1 MSVLLEAFASGS
13 IQVGVT
19 LPNRE
24 EAISLAGQLLVDSGR
39 VQQGYIEEMLSAIE
53 EYGPYIVI
61 APGIALAHGRPSETV
76 LANGLSLV
84 VLSEPI
90 VFGSERNDPVSLVFG
105 LAATGH
111 EEHLEYMAALAEA
124 LSTDSFVNSLLNAN
138 DSEQIRSLLASPLGQ

>member
-1 MSVLLEAFASGS
+1 MFLLLEAFASGS
-13 IQVGVT
+13 IQVGVSLT
-19 LPNRE
+19 SRD

-39 VQQGYIEEMLSAIE
+39 VHQSYIQEMLSAIE

-61 APGIALAHGRPSETV
+61 APGIALAHGRPSDLV
-76 LANGLSLV
+76 IANGMSVV

-111 EEHLEYMAALAEA
+111 DEHLEFMAALAEA
-124 LSTDSFVNSLLNAN
+124 LSTTSFVNSLLNAE
-138 DSEQIRSLLASPLGQ
+138 DSEQIRLLLASPLGQ